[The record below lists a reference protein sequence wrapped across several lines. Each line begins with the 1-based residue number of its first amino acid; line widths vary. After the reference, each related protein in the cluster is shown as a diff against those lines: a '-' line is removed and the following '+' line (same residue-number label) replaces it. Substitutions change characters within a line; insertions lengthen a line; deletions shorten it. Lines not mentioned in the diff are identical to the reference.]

1 MYYIKKTTDNIL
13 DNIPE
18 TPGGVLMNF
27 PLKWPITASHF
38 SVDSILYLYKN
49 KTNI

>member
-1 MYYIKKTTDNIL
+1 MSSCFFWSVDISHHVLKLYMYYIKKTTDNIL

-27 PLKWPITASHF
+27 PLK
-38 SVDSILYLYKN
+38 
-49 KTNI
+49 